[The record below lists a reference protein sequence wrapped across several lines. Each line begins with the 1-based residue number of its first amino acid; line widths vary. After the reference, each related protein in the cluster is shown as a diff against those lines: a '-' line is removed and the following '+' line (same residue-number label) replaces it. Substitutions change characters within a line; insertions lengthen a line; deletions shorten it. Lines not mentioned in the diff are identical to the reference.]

1 MVYGRSR
8 PIARWVNSFTESMK
22 KKENNRA
29 DLSTAIIADLSRAIE
44 DLESRRKKPEE
55 LEGIIDEA
63 KTLAGQWKN
72 PYSAKDPKYRLPL
85 FDSTSSGRSF
95 LLAALVVALK
105 REVEVL
111 ERIRRHFPN
120 ELEKLNRDSR
130 DADDVA
136 ALLAWGQAHPKQ
148 KREGKPTKEGKPT
161 REDKRSKW
169 DRHFYNSIEYQF
181 GGGLEA
187 EFRKRLPL
195 LALGPFDPT
204 YQPVCLDKIFAGDSV
219 NMDALEDLFV
229 GIGRK
234 RLGKLLRRKVKKKRQ
249 YDWSDVIQIM
259 GKLLKETHEFLRK
272 EETPEAQ
279 EPVLGPPRKVWLYD
293 RKNPNPDLCERVI
306 SGIEVWIKSL
316 SVPEQ
321 IKPRIKA
328 KFLEVIRRYRL
339 DSGIK

>member
-136 ALLAWGQAHPKQ
+136 ALLAWAKHTQSRSV
-148 KREGKPTKEGKPT
+148 RENQRRRANQHVRT
-161 REDKRSKW
+161 REASGTGTSTTQSSI
-169 DRHFYNSIEYQF
+169 NS
-181 GGGLEA
+181 
-187 EFRKRLPL
+187 
-195 LALGPFDPT
+195 
-204 YQPVCLDKIFAGDSV
+204 VAG
-219 NMDALEDLFV
+219 
-229 GIGRK
+229 
-234 RLGKLLRRKVKKKRQ
+234 
-249 YDWSDVIQIM
+249 
-259 GKLLKETHEFLRK
+259 
-272 EETPEAQ
+272 
-279 EPVLGPPRKVWLYD
+279 
-293 RKNPNPDLCERVI
+293 
-306 SGIEVWIKSL
+306 
-316 SVPEQ
+316 
-321 IKPRIKA
+321 
-328 KFLEVIRRYRL
+328 
-339 DSGIK
+339 